1 MKYDTAVNTLCTM
14 VFVFG
19 VLVGILMHGHIHWH
33 DIFNAMVAGILFSV
47 IRLTQF
53 RLLIKKV
60 LGKLSSTI

>member
-1 MKYDTAVNTLCTM
+1 M

-19 VLVGILMHGHIHWH
+19 VLVGILMHGSIHLH
-33 DIFNAMVAGILFSV
+33 DLLNVLLAGVLFSA

-60 LGKLSSTI
+60 LVKLNVTK

>member
-1 MKYDTAVNTLCTM
+1 MKHNTAVNTLCTM

-19 VLVGILMHGHIHWH
+19 VLVGILMHGNIHLH
-33 DIFNAMVAGILFSV
+33 DLLNVLLAGVLFSA

-60 LGKLSSTI
+60 LVKLNVTK